1 MQNSRQTP
9 DFIDIVGIGDTSHG
23 RQFTTRQGAG
33 PARVTGFHVLIHAN
47 LLGNGMGDQA
57 NSIIAAMRA
66 SGVERLVFILSMGI
80 YDEGPGTFG
89 EWTNARLAQHLKPF
103 RRSADAIEAPGFAYM
118 IVRPAW
124 MTNEDEV
131 GDERTMRRAPF
142 NGTVVSRRS
151 VADLIAN
158 IIAAPDLHLHANLGV
173 NKPHMDGDKP
183 CISCS
188 SFKRGGAASATAARR
203 GGKSH
208 LRLGRWQNGGF
219 LKSIHN
225 FA

>member
-23 RQFTTRQGAG
+23 RQFTTRQGAW
-33 PARVTGFHVLIHAN
+33 PARLTGFHVLVHAN
-47 LLGNGMGDQA
+47 L
-57 NSIIAAMRA
+57 
-66 SGVERLVFILSMGI
+66 
-80 YDEGPGTFG
+80 P
-89 EWTNARLAQHLKPF
+89 LAQHPKPF
-103 RRSADAIEAPGFAYM
+103 HRAANAIEGPGFAYM

-219 LKSIHN
+219 LKFIHN